1 LCYTSGTI
9 SGEQKLTLGLRRT
22 FAGAIGI
29 AVTCLLGAARTGG
42 QAESAQKPLM
52 AEQYFKNV
60 QVLRGI
66 SVKEFMDTMGFFAAS
81 LGENCTFC
89 HVEESSGDWTK
100 YADDNAN
107 KQTARKM
114 ILMMNAINKSYFGG
128 RRMLTCYSCHRG
140 GETPRVTPNL
150 AEQYSAPVLEVP
162 DNITEQA
169 PGAPS
174 ADQVLDKYIQAL
186 GGAQRLARLT
196 SFVARGTYQ
205 GYDDPEK
212 HASEIYAKAPDER
225 TIIVHG
231 ANGESTTTYDGH
243 SGWIAAPD
251 TDQPMPVMTLTGG
264 DLHGAKVDAT
274 LSFPAG
280 IKQAFSQW
288 RAGFPT
294 TLNDRDVQVVQG
306 SNPGETPV
314 KFYFDQ
320 QSGLLVRVVR
330 YTNLPVGLN
339 PTQIDFADYR
349 EVAGVKVPF
358 RWTVTWTDGRS
369 VTELNQ
375 VQPNAAID
383 AAKFAKPA
391 PPSAVKSAKP

>member
-1 LCYTSGTI
+1 MR
-9 SGEQKLTLGLRRT
+9 LGLWRAMLGSILIMAMCP
-22 FAGAIGI
+22 FAAALAGAL
-29 AVTCLLGAARTGG
+29 ADAT
-42 QAESAQKPLM
+42 QKPLM

-89 HVEESSGDWTK
+89 HVEESSGDWAK
-100 YADDNAN
+100 YAEDNAN

-162 DNITEQA
+162 DEITEAA

-174 ADQVLDKYIQAL
+174 ADQILDKYIQAL
-186 GGAQRLARLT
+186 GGSQRLASVT

-212 HASEIYAKAPDER
+212 HAAEIYTKAPDER
-225 TIIVHG
+225 AIVVHG
-231 ANGESTTTYDGH
+231 ANGGSIATYDGH
-243 SGWIAAPD
+243 SGWLAAPE
-251 TDQPMPVMTLTGG
+251 TDQPMPVMPLTGG
-264 DLHGAKVDAT
+264 DLQGAKVDAT
-274 LSFPAG
+274 LSFPGG

-288 RAGFPT
+288 RVGFPT
-294 TLNDRDVQVVQG
+294 TINDRDVQVVQG
-306 SNPGETPV
+306 SNPGESPV

-349 EVAGVKVPF
+349 EVSGVGVKVPF

-369 VTELNQ
+369 ITELSQ
-375 VQPNAAID
+375 VQPNAAIP
-383 AAKFAKPA
+383 AARFARPTAPAPAKP
-391 PPSAVKSAKP
+391 SKP

>member
-1 LCYTSGTI
+1 MI
-9 SGEQKLTLGLRRT
+9 LGLRQTLARKIASGSAVALT
-22 FAGAIGI
+22 FLLS
-29 AVTCLLGAARTGG
+29 AVRIDG
-42 QAESAQKPLM
+42 QAEPTQKALM
-52 AEQYFKNV
+52 VEQYFKNV

-66 SVKEFMDTMGFFAAS
+66 SVKELMDTMGFFAAS

-89 HVEESSGDWTK
+89 HVEESSGDWSK

-150 AEQYSAPVLEVP
+150 AEQYSAPILEVP
-162 DNITEQA
+162 DEITEQA
-169 PGAPS
+169 AGAPS
-174 ADQVLDKYIQAL
+174 ADRIWDKYIQAL
-186 GGAQRLARLT
+186 GGSQLVASLT
-196 SFVARGTYQ
+196 SLFAKGTYQ

-212 HASEIYAKAPDER
+212 RSAEIYAKAPDER
-225 TIIVHG
+225 AVIVHTP
-231 ANGESTTTYDGH
+231 NGDSTTTYDGL

-264 DLHGAKVDAT
+264 DLQGAKVDAA
-274 LSFPAG
+274 LAFPAG
-280 IKQAFSQW
+280 MKQLFSQW
-288 RAGFPT
+288 RVGFPT
-294 TLNDRDVQVVQG
+294 NINDHDVQVVQG
-306 SNPGETPV
+306 SNPGESPV

-320 QSGLLVRVVR
+320 QSGLLLRVVR

-339 PTQIDFADYR
+339 PTQIDFSDYR
-349 EVAGVKVPF
+349 DVSGVKMPF

-369 VTELNQ
+369 IIELSQ
-375 VQPNAAID
+375 VQPNAAMD
-383 AAKFAKPA
+383 AARFAKPA
-391 PPSAVKSAKP
+391 PRAPTKGAKP

>member
-1 LCYTSGTI
+1 
-9 SGEQKLTLGLRRT
+9 LTLGLRRT
-22 FAGAIGI
+22 IVSAMGI
-29 AVTCLLGAARTGG
+29 AMTCVLAAARTGG

-52 AEQYFKNV
+52 AEEYFKNV

-89 HVEESSGDWTK
+89 HVEESSGDWSR

-114 ILMMNAINKSYFGG
+114 ILMMTAINKSYFGG

-150 AEQYSAPVLEVP
+150 AEQYSAPVLEEP
-162 DNITEQA
+162 DEITEQA
-169 PGAPS
+169 ADPPS
-174 ADQVLDKYIQAL
+174 VDQILEKYIQAL
-186 GGAQRLARLT
+186 GGAQRLASLT
-196 SFVARGTYQ
+196 NFVARGTYQ

-212 HASEIYAKAPDER
+212 HPLEMYAKAPDER
-225 TIIVHG
+225 TVIVQTG
-231 ANGESTTTYDGH
+231 NGPSTTTYDGH

-251 TDQPMPVMTLTGG
+251 ADQPMPVMTLTGG
-264 DLHGAKVDAT
+264 DLQGARLDAI
-274 LSFPAG
+274 LPFPAG
-280 IKQAFSQW
+280 LKQAFSQW
-288 RAGFPT
+288 RVGSPA
-294 TLNDRDVQVVQG
+294 NISDHDVQVVQG
-306 SNPGETPV
+306 SNPGESPV

-320 QSGLLVRVVR
+320 QSGLLVRMGR

-339 PTQIDFADYR
+339 PTQVDYADYR
-349 EVAGVKVPF
+349 DVSGVKLPF

-369 VTELNQ
+369 VTELTQ
-375 VQPNAAID
+375 VQPNVAID
-383 AAKFAKPA
+383 AAKFAKPMPPA
-391 PPSAVKSAKP
+391 PVKSAKP

>member
-1 LCYTSGTI
+1 M
-9 SGEQKLTLGLRRT
+9 
-22 FAGAIGI
+22 GI

-89 HVEESSGDWTK
+89 HVEESSGDWSK

-162 DNITEQA
+162 DEITEQA
-169 PGAPS
+169 PGALS

-186 GGAQRLARLT
+186 GGAQRLANLT

-212 HASEIYAKAPDER
+212 RAAEIYAKAPDER

-264 DLHGAKVDAT
+264 DLQGAKVDAS

-280 IKQAFSQW
+280 IKKAFSQW
-288 RAGFPT
+288 RVGFPT
-294 TLNDRDVQVVQG
+294 TLNDRDVQVLQG

-314 KFYFDQ
+314 KFYFEQ

-349 EVAGVKVPF
+349 DVSGVKVPF

-375 VQPNAAID
+375 VQPSAAID
-383 AAKFAKPA
+383 AAKFAEPA
-391 PPSAVKSAKP
+391 PPSRVKSAKP

>member
-1 LCYTSGTI
+1 M
-9 SGEQKLTLGLRRT
+9 LGLRRT
-22 FAGAIGI
+22 IVVAMGI
-29 AVTCLLGAARTGG
+29 AVTCLLSAARTGG
-42 QAESAQKPLM
+42 QAEPAQKPLM

-89 HVEESSGDWTK
+89 HVEESSGDWSK

-140 GETPRVTPNL
+140 GETPLVTPNL

-162 DNITEQA
+162 DEITEQA
-169 PGAPS
+169 PGALS

-186 GGAQRLARLT
+186 GGAQRLANLT

-212 HASEIYAKAPDER
+212 RAAEIYAKAPDER
-225 TIIVHG
+225 TIIVYG

-264 DLHGAKVDAT
+264 DLQGAKVDAS

-280 IKQAFSQW
+280 IKKAFSQW
-288 RAGFPT
+288 RVGFPT
-294 TLNDRDVQVVQG
+294 TLNDRDVQVLQG

-349 EVAGVKVPF
+349 DVSGVEVPF

-375 VQPNAAID
+375 VQPSAAID

-391 PPSAVKSAKP
+391 PPSPVQSAKP

>member
-1 LCYTSGTI
+1 M
-9 SGEQKLTLGLRRT
+9 TLGWQRT
-22 FAGAIGI
+22 IVTVMAIAAG
-29 AVTCLLGAARTGG
+29 CLLAAVRTSA

-52 AEQYFKNV
+52 AEQYFKNI

-89 HVEESSGDWTK
+89 HVEESSGDWSK

-114 ILMMNAINKSYFGG
+114 ILMMTAINKNYFGG

-140 GETPRVTPNL
+140 GETPRLTPNL
-150 AEQYSAPVLEVP
+150 AEQYSAPVLEEP
-162 DNITEQA
+162 DEIADQA
-169 PGAPS
+169 PGTPS
-174 ADQVLDKYIQAL
+174 AGEILDKYIQAL
-186 GGAQRLARLT
+186 GGAQRLASLT
-196 SFVARGTYQ
+196 SFAARGTYQ

-212 HASEIYAKAPDER
+212 RPLEVYAKAPDER
-225 TIIVHG
+225 TTTVQTG
-231 ANGESTTTYDGH
+231 NGPSAATFDGH
-243 SGWIAAPD
+243 SGWIAAPEA
-251 TDQPMPVMTLTGG
+251 DQPMPVMTLTGG
-264 DLHGAKVDAT
+264 DLQGARVDA
-274 LSFPAG
+274 LLCFPAG
-280 IKQAFSQW
+280 LKQAFSQW
-288 RAGFPT
+288 RVGPPT
-294 TLNDRDVQVVQG
+294 TINDRDVEVVQG
-306 SNPGETPV
+306 SNPGESPV

-320 QSGLLVRVVR
+320 RSGLLVRVLR

-339 PTQIDFADYR
+339 PTQVDYADYR
-349 EVAGVKVPF
+349 EVAGFKLPF

-369 VTELNQ
+369 VTELAQ

-391 PPSAVKSAKP
+391 PPPAQSARP

>member
-1 LCYTSGTI
+1 M
-9 SGEQKLTLGLRRT
+9 LGLRRT
-22 FAGAIGI
+22 IVVAMGI

-89 HVEESSGDWTK
+89 HVEESSGDWSK

-114 ILMMNAINKSYFGG
+114 ILMMNAINKTYFGG

-162 DNITEQA
+162 DEITEQA

-186 GGAQRLARLT
+186 GGAQRLANLT

-212 HASEIYAKAPDER
+212 RAAEIYAKAPDER

-251 TDQPMPVMTLTGG
+251 TDQPMPVITLTGG
-264 DLHGAKVDAT
+264 DLQGAKVDAS

-280 IKQAFSQW
+280 IKKAFSQW
-288 RAGFPT
+288 RVGFPT
-294 TLNDRDVQVVQG
+294 TLNDRDVQVLQG

-349 EVAGVKVPF
+349 DVSGVKVPF

-375 VQPNAAID
+375 VQPSAAID

-391 PPSAVKSAKP
+391 PLSPVKSAKP

>member
-1 LCYTSGTI
+1 
-9 SGEQKLTLGLRRT
+9 LTLGLQRT
-22 FAGAIGI
+22 IVTSLGI
-29 AVTCLLGAARTGG
+29 AVACLLGAARTGG

-100 YADDNAN
+100 YAEDNAN

-114 ILMMNAINKSYFGG
+114 ILMMTAINKNYFGG
-128 RRMLTCYSCHRG
+128 NRKMTCYSCHRG

-162 DNITEQA
+162 DEITEQA
-169 PGAPS
+169 PGVPA
-174 ADQVLDKYIQAL
+174 ADQILDKYIQAV
-186 GGAQRLARLT
+186 GGAQRLSNLM

-212 HASEIYAKAPDER
+212 RPAEIYAKAPGER
-225 TIIVHG
+225 TIIVHTP
-231 ANGESTTTYDGH
+231 NGEATTTYDGH

-251 TDQPMPVMTLTGG
+251 TDQPMPVMALTGG
-264 DLHGAKVDAT
+264 DLQGAKVDAS
-274 LSFPAG
+274 LNFPAG
-280 IKQAFSQW
+280 LKQDFTKWLVGPGTAI
-288 RAGFPT
+288 
-294 TLNDRDVQVVQG
+294 NDRDVQVVQG
-306 SNPGETPV
+306 SNPGESPV

-339 PTQIDFADYR
+339 PTQIDLADYR
-349 EVAGVKVPF
+349 DVSGIKVPF

-369 VTELNQ
+369 VTELDQ
-375 VQPNAAID
+375 VQPNAAVD
-383 AAKFAKPA
+383 AAKFAQPS
-391 PPSAVKSAKP
+391 PPTPSKSAKPQH

>member
-1 LCYTSGTI
+1 MVSAL
-9 SGEQKLTLGLRRT
+9 
-22 FAGAIGI
+22 GI
-29 AVTCLLGAARTGG
+29 AVSCLLLAARAAG

-52 AEQYFKNV
+52 AEEYFKNV

-66 SVKEFMDTMGFFAAS
+66 SVKEFLDTMGFFAAS

-89 HVEESSGDWTK
+89 HVEDSSGDWAK

-114 ILMMNAINKSYFGG
+114 ILMMTAINKGYFGG

-162 DNITEQA
+162 DEITEEA

-174 ADQVLDKYIQAL
+174 AGQILDKYLQAL
-186 GGAQRLARLT
+186 GGAQRLASLA

-212 HASEIYAKAPDER
+212 RAAEIYAKAPDER
-225 TIIVHG
+225 TIIVHTP
-231 ANGESTTTYDGH
+231 NGDSTTTYDGH

-264 DLHGAKVDAT
+264 DLQGAKIDASV
-274 LSFPAG
+274 SFPSG

-288 RAGFPT
+288 RVGLPISI
-294 TLNDRDVQVVQG
+294 NDRDVQVVQG
-306 SNPGETPV
+306 SNPGESPV

-320 QSGLLVRVVR
+320 QSALLVRVVR
-330 YTNLPVGLN
+330 YANLPVGLN
-339 PTQIDFADYR
+339 PTQIDYADYH
-349 EVAGVKVPF
+349 EVSGVKIPF

-375 VQPNAAID
+375 VQPNTAID
-383 AAKFAKPA
+383 AARFAKPA
-391 PPSAVKSAKP
+391 PPAPAKSAKP

>member
-1 LCYTSGTI
+1 M
-9 SGEQKLTLGLRRT
+9 LGLRRT
-22 FAGAIGI
+22 IVVAMGI

-42 QAESAQKPLM
+42 QTESAQKPLT

-89 HVEESSGDWTK
+89 HVEESSGDWSK

-114 ILMMNAINKSYFGG
+114 ILMMNAINKTYFGG

-162 DNITEQA
+162 DEITEQA

-186 GGAQRLARLT
+186 GGAQRLANLT

-212 HASEIYAKAPDER
+212 RAAEIYAKAPDER

-251 TDQPMPVMTLTGG
+251 TDQPMPVITLTGG
-264 DLHGAKVDAT
+264 DLQGAKVDAS

-280 IKQAFSQW
+280 IKKAFSQW
-288 RAGFPT
+288 RVGFPT
-294 TLNDRDVQVVQG
+294 TLNDRDVQVLQG

-349 EVAGVKVPF
+349 DVSGVKVPF

-375 VQPNAAID
+375 VQPSAAID

-391 PPSAVKSAKP
+391 PLSPVKSAKP

>member
-1 LCYTSGTI
+1 
-9 SGEQKLTLGLRRT
+9 
-22 FAGAIGI
+22 
-29 AVTCLLGAARTGG
+29 
-42 QAESAQKPLM
+42 M

-89 HVEESSGDWTK
+89 HVEESSGDWSK

-114 ILMMNAINKSYFGG
+114 ILMMTAINKSYFGG

-150 AEQYSAPVLEVP
+150 AEQYSAPVLEEP
-162 DNITEQA
+162 DEITEQA
-169 PGAPS
+169 AGAPS
-174 ADQVLDKYIQAL
+174 ADQILEKCLQAL
-186 GGAQRLARLT
+186 GGEQRLANVT

-205 GYDDPEK
+205 GFDDPEK
-212 HASEIYAKAPDER
+212 RPLEVYAKAPDER
-225 TIIVHG
+225 TVIVETG
-231 ANGESTTTYDGH
+231 NGPSTTTYDGH
-243 SGWIAAPD
+243 SGWIAAPEA
-251 TDQPMPVMTLTGG
+251 DQPMPVMTLTGG
-264 DLHGAKVDAT
+264 DLQGARVDAK
-274 LSFPAG
+274 LFFPRG
-280 IKQAFSQW
+280 LKQAFSQW
-288 RAGFPT
+288 RVGPPT
-294 TLNDRDVQVVQG
+294 TINDRDVQVVQG
-306 SNPGETPV
+306 SNPGESPV

-339 PTQIDFADYR
+339 PTQVDYADYR
-349 EVAGVKVPF
+349 DVSGFKLPF

-369 VTELNQ
+369 VTELSQ
-375 VQPNAAID
+375 VQPNVPID
-383 AAKFAKPA
+383 AAKFAQPN
-391 PPSAVKSAKP
+391 PPPPVKSSKP

>member
-1 LCYTSGTI
+1 MH
-9 SGEQKLTLGLRRT
+9 LGLRREILGSILIVAICL
-22 FAGAIGI
+22 FAAARAGA
-29 AVTCLLGAARTGG
+29 
-42 QAESAQKPLM
+42 QADSTQKPVM

-66 SVKEFMDTMGFFAAS
+66 SVKELMDTMGFFAAS

-89 HVEESSGDWTK
+89 HVEESSGDWSK
-100 YADDNAN
+100 YAEDNAN

-162 DNITEQA
+162 DEITEQA

-174 ADQVLDKYIQAL
+174 ANQILDKYIQAL
-186 GGAQRLARLT
+186 GGSQRLASLT

-212 HASEIYAKAPDER
+212 RPAEIYAKAPDER
-225 TIIVHG
+225 TVIVHA
-231 ANGESTTTYDGH
+231 ANGESTTTYDGR
-243 SGWIAAPD
+243 SGWIAAPE
-251 TDQPMPVMTLTGG
+251 TDQPVPVLALTGG
-264 DLHGAKVDAT
+264 DLQGAKVDAT
-274 LSFPAG
+274 LSFPG
-280 IKQAFSQW
+280 GLKQTFSQW
-288 RAGFPT
+288 RVGFPT
-294 TLNDRDVQVVQG
+294 TLNDHDVQVVQG
-306 SNPGETPV
+306 SNPGESPV

-339 PTQIDFADYR
+339 PTQIDLADYR
-349 EVAGVKVPF
+349 DVSGIKLPF
-358 RWTVTWTDGRS
+358 RWTVTWTAGRS
-369 VTELNQ
+369 VTELSQ
-375 VQPNAAID
+375 VQPNGPID

-391 PPSAVKSAKP
+391 APGPAKSSKP

>member
-1 LCYTSGTI
+1 
-9 SGEQKLTLGLRRT
+9 
-22 FAGAIGI
+22 
-29 AVTCLLGAARTGG
+29 
-42 QAESAQKPLM
+42 
-52 AEQYFKNV
+52 
-60 QVLRGI
+60 
-66 SVKEFMDTMGFFAAS
+66 
-81 LGENCTFC
+81 
-89 HVEESSGDWTK
+89 
-100 YADDNAN
+100 
-107 KQTARKM
+107 M
-114 ILMMNAINKSYFGG
+114 ILMMKAINQSYFGG

-150 AEQYSAPVLEVP
+150 AEQYSAPALEVP
-162 DNITEQA
+162 DEITEQA

-174 ADQVLDKYIQAL
+174 ADQILGKYVQAL
-186 GGAQRLARLT
+186 GGAQRLASVT

-212 HASEIYAKAPDER
+212 RVAEIYAQAPDKR
-225 TIIVHG
+225 SIIVHTP
-231 ANGESTTTYDGH
+231 NGDSTTACDGR

-264 DLHGAKVDAT
+264 DLQGARVDASI
-274 LSFPAG
+274 SFPNG
-280 IKQAFSQW
+280 IKQVFSQW
-288 RAGFPT
+288 LVGLPT
-294 TLNDRDVQVVQG
+294 TINDRDVQVVQG
-306 SNPGETPV
+306 SNPGESPV

-349 EVAGVKVPF
+349 DVSGVKLPF

-375 VQPNAAID
+375 VQLNAAID
-383 AAKFAKPA
+383 AARFAKPA
-391 PPSAVKSAKP
+391 PPAPVKPTKP

>member
-1 LCYTSGTI
+1 M
-9 SGEQKLTLGLRRT
+9 TLGLRRT
-22 FAGAIGI
+22 MVSALGI
-29 AVTCLLGAARTGG
+29 AVSCLLLAARAAG

-52 AEQYFKNV
+52 AEEYFKNV

-66 SVKEFMDTMGFFAAS
+66 SVKEFLDTMGFFAAS

-89 HVEESSGDWTK
+89 HVEDSSGDWAK

-114 ILMMNAINKSYFGG
+114 ILMMTAINKGYFGG

-162 DNITEQA
+162 DEITEEA

-174 ADQVLDKYIQAL
+174 AGQILDKYLQAL
-186 GGAQRLARLT
+186 GGAQRLASLA

-212 HASEIYAKAPDER
+212 RAAEIYAKAPDER
-225 TIIVHG
+225 TIIVHTP
-231 ANGESTTTYDGH
+231 NGDSTTTYDGH

-264 DLHGAKVDAT
+264 DLQGAKIDASV
-274 LSFPAG
+274 SFPSG

-288 RAGFPT
+288 RVGLPISI
-294 TLNDRDVQVVQG
+294 NDRDVQVVQG
-306 SNPGETPV
+306 SNPGESPV

-320 QSGLLVRVVR
+320 QSALLVRVVR
-330 YTNLPVGLN
+330 YANLPVGLN
-339 PTQIDFADYR
+339 PTQIDYADYH
-349 EVAGVKVPF
+349 EVSGVKIPF

-375 VQPNAAID
+375 VQPNTAID
-383 AAKFAKPA
+383 AARFAKPA
-391 PPSAVKSAKP
+391 PPAPAKSAKP

>member
-1 LCYTSGTI
+1 M
-9 SGEQKLTLGLRRT
+9 LGLRRT
-22 FAGAIGI
+22 IVVAMGI

-42 QAESAQKPLM
+42 QTESAQKPLT

-89 HVEESSGDWTK
+89 HVEESSGDWSK

-114 ILMMNAINKSYFGG
+114 ILMMNAINKTYFGG

-162 DNITEQA
+162 DEITEQA

-186 GGAQRLARLT
+186 GGAQRLANLT

-212 HASEIYAKAPDER
+212 RAAEIYAKAPDER

-264 DLHGAKVDAT
+264 DLQGAKVDAS

-280 IKQAFSQW
+280 IKKAFSQW
-288 RAGFPT
+288 RVGFPT
-294 TLNDRDVQVVQG
+294 TLNDRDVQVLQG

-349 EVAGVKVPF
+349 DVSGVKVPF

-375 VQPNAAID
+375 VQPSAAID

-391 PPSAVKSAKP
+391 PLSPVKSAKP

>member
-1 LCYTSGTI
+1 MS
-9 SGEQKLTLGLRRT
+9 
-22 FAGAIGI
+22 
-29 AVTCLLGAARTGG
+29 LGAGRAVSSSITIMAICLFAAARAGS
-42 QAESAQKPLM
+42 QVESTQKPLL
-52 AEQYFKNV
+52 AEEYFKNV

-66 SVKEFMDTMGFFAAS
+66 SVKELMDTMGFFAAS

-89 HVEESSGDWTK
+89 HVEESSGDWSK
-100 YADDNAN
+100 YAEDNAN

-114 ILMMNAINKSYFGG
+114 ILMMNGINKSYFGG

-140 GETPRVTPNL
+140 GESPRVTPNL
-150 AEQYSAPVLEVP
+150 AEQYSAPVLEAP
-162 DNITEQA
+162 DEITETA

-174 ADQVLDKYIQAL
+174 ADQILDKYIQAL
-186 GGAQRLARLT
+186 GGSQRLAGMTR
-196 SFVARGTYQ
+196 FVARGTYQ

-212 HASEIYAKAPDER
+212 RSAEIYAKAPDER
-225 TIIVHG
+225 AIVVHG
-231 ANGESTTTYDGH
+231 ANGESVTTYDGH
-243 SGWIAAPD
+243 SGWIAAPE
-251 TDQPMPVMTLTGG
+251 TDQPMPVMALTGG
-264 DLHGAKVDAT
+264 DLQGAKVEAT
-274 LSFPAG
+274 LSFPGG

-288 RAGFPT
+288 RVGFST
-294 TLNDRDVQVVQG
+294 TINDRDVQVVQG
-306 SNPGETPV
+306 SNPGESPV

-349 EVAGVKVPF
+349 DVSGVKVPF

-369 VTELNQ
+369 ITELRQ
-375 VQPNAAID
+375 VQPNAPID

-391 PPSAVKSAKP
+391 APAPKSLKR

>member
-1 LCYTSGTI
+1 LI
-9 SGEQKLTLGLRRT
+9 LGLQRT
-22 FAGAIGI
+22 IVSAVAI
-29 AVTCLLGAARTGG
+29 AVMCLLGAARTGG

-52 AEQYFKNV
+52 AEQYFKNI

-89 HVEESSGDWTK
+89 HVEESSGDWSK
-100 YADDNAN
+100 YAEDNTN

-114 ILMMNAINKSYFGG
+114 ILMMTAINKGYFGG

-150 AEQYSAPVLEVP
+150 EEQYSAPVIEEP
-162 DNITEQA
+162 DEITEQPA
-169 PGAPS
+169 SAPS
-174 ADQVLDKYIQAL
+174 ADQILDKYIQAL
-186 GGAQRLARLT
+186 GGAQRLASLT
-196 SFVARGTYQ
+196 SFAAKGTYQ
-205 GYDDPEK
+205 GFDDPEK
-212 HASEIYAKAPDER
+212 HPLEMYAKAPDER
-225 TIIVHG
+225 TIIVQSG
-231 ANGESTTTYDGH
+231 NGPSTTTFDRH

-251 TDQPMPVMTLTGG
+251 ADQPMPVMTLTGG
-264 DLHGAKVDAT
+264 DLQGARVDAM
-274 LSFPAG
+274 LCFPAG

-288 RAGFPT
+288 RVGPPT
-294 TLNDRDVQVVQG
+294 TINDRDVQVVQG
-306 SNPGETPV
+306 SNPGESSV

-320 QSGLLVRVVR
+320 QSGLLVRVLR

-339 PTQIDFADYR
+339 PTQVDYADYR
-349 EVAGVKVPF
+349 DLSGFRLPF

-369 VTELNQ
+369 VAELAQ
-375 VQPNAAID
+375 LQPNVPID

-391 PPSAVKSAKP
+391 PPPVKSAKP

>member
-1 LCYTSGTI
+1 M
-9 SGEQKLTLGLRRT
+9 LGLRRT
-22 FAGAIGI
+22 IVVAMGI
-29 AVTCLLGAARTGG
+29 AVTCRLGAARTGG

-89 HVEESSGDWTK
+89 HVEESSGDWSK

-114 ILMMNAINKSYFGG
+114 ILMMNAINKTYFGG

-162 DNITEQA
+162 DEITEQA

-186 GGAQRLARLT
+186 GGAQRLANLT

-212 HASEIYAKAPDER
+212 RAAEIYAKAPDER

-251 TDQPMPVMTLTGG
+251 TDQPMPVITLTGG
-264 DLHGAKVDAT
+264 DLQGAKVDAS

-280 IKQAFSQW
+280 IKKAFSQW
-288 RAGFPT
+288 RVGFPT
-294 TLNDRDVQVVQG
+294 TLNDRDVQVLQG

-349 EVAGVKVPF
+349 DVSGVKVPF

-375 VQPNAAID
+375 VQPSAAID

-391 PPSAVKSAKP
+391 PLSPVKSAKP

>member
-1 LCYTSGTI
+1 MGLA
-9 SGEQKLTLGLRRT
+9 LRRMT
-22 FAGAIGI
+22 VGAIGV
-29 AVTCLLGAARTGG
+29 AAALLLGAARTGG
-42 QAESAQKPLM
+42 QAESAPKPLM

-89 HVEESSGDWTK
+89 HVEESSGDWAK

-114 ILMMNAINKSYFGG
+114 ILMMTILNKSYFGE

-150 AEQYSAPVLEVP
+150 AEQYSAPTLEVP
-162 DNITEQA
+162 DEITEQA
-169 PGAPS
+169 PGVPS
-174 ADQVLDKYIQAL
+174 ADQILDKYIQAL
-186 GGAQRLARLT
+186 GGAQRLTSLT
-196 SFVARGTYQ
+196 SFVAGGTYQ

-212 HASEIYAKAPDER
+212 RAAEIYAQAPDER
-225 TIIVHG
+225 TIVVHTG
-231 ANGESTTTYDGH
+231 NGDSTTTYDGQ

-251 TDQPMPVMTLTGG
+251 ADQPKPVMTLTGG
-264 DLHGAKVDAT
+264 DLQGANVDASV
-274 LSFPAG
+274 SFPAG

-288 RAGFPT
+288 RVGFST
-294 TLNDRDVQVVQG
+294 TIDDRDVQVVQG
-306 SNPGETPV
+306 SNPGESPV

-339 PTQIDFADYR
+339 PTQIDYADYR
-349 EVAGVKVPF
+349 EISGVKMPF

-375 VQPNAAID
+375 VQPNARVD
-383 AAKFAKPA
+383 AARFAKPA
-391 PPSAVKSAKP
+391 APALTKSAKP